1 MRTTATVV
9 LAFWVL
15 GGPVPQTQSDTRAA
29 FLRIIDR
36 PRVPLAPQ
44 TRALPDPEPGLSAQH
59 VAFAADADERVPTLI
74 VKRAGASGKSPAVI
88 VLHGTGG
95 SKEGT
100 SAYLSRLAR
109 RGFVAVAIDARYHGE
124 RADRRAG
131 AAGAY
136 DQAILRAF
144 VSKNEH
150 PFLYDTVWDVMRLV
164 DYLAT
169 RDDVD
174 VSRVGLTG
182 FSKGGMETYLTA
194 AVDPRIAAAVPVRGV
209 QSFGWALQHNA
220 WDSRAWSI
228 RGAIEEAAKE
238 AGAQVNAGFLRRF
251 YDAVAPG
258 LYSQFDGPAML
269 PLIAPRPL
277 LVINGDSDPRTPMA
291 GVRLA
296 AAAAEQT
303 YRQSGRADRFTLHI
317 MENAGHEDTPDI
329 PALIVGWFATWLEP
343 RTE

>member
-1 MRTTATVV
+1 M
-9 LAFWVL
+9 
-15 GGPVPQTQSDTRAA
+15 
-29 FLRIIDR
+29 
-36 PRVPLAPQ
+36 
-44 TRALPDPEPGLSAQH
+44 
-59 VAFAADADERVPTLI
+59 
-74 VKRAGASGKSPAVI
+74 
-88 VLHGTGG
+88 
-95 SKEGT
+95 
-100 SAYLSRLAR
+100 
-109 RGFVAVAIDARYHGE
+109 AVAIDARYHGE
-124 RADRRAG
+124 RADRRTG